1 MRRRN
6 QADAEA
12 RALAQANAAVVFIG
26 VDQATQDLYW
36 TLTER
41 FRISIAD
48 IARIA
53 RRLVMMQLNPEL
65 DLVPEVRTET
75 SVPTPNSDVDPFV
88 AMDRAR
94 WHQQIAAKMLERTP
108 KPTLTEL
115 FWIQQM
121 YVDWFRF
128 FAARDPRPEARLRF
142 ARDADALEQDLFQ
155 SRIRA
160 KAPRPRL
167 RLVTGSKENR

>member
-75 SVPTPNSDVDPFV
+75 GVPTPNSDVDPFV

-115 FWIQQM
+115 FWI
-121 YVDWFRF
+121 
-128 FAARDPRPEARLRF
+128 
-142 ARDADALEQDLFQ
+142 
-155 SRIRA
+155 
-160 KAPRPRL
+160 
-167 RLVTGSKENR
+167 